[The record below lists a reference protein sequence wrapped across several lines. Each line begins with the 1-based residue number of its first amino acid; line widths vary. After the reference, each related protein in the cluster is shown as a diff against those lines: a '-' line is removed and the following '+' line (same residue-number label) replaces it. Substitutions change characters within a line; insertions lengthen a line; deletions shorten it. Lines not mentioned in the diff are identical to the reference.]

1 MPPKPRGRPPKE
13 RSMAE
18 IEDIIMREGL
28 KEARKVDRER
38 RRLEAAI
45 AAELATR
52 RAHVSETVE
61 LPVAKPRA
69 ESRSDAKLREAVSA
83 ARSSRFGHP
92 VETAERLAFFKAPAI
107 LPALTS
113 LADQINQPEAG
124 DAIMEATF
132 RSAVADRVRKSKED
146 VRLHPKRPISET
158 LAALRS
164 AELTGKADKKAGKFV
179 GGVNREVVDHSPGR
193 LTTKVGDSHDMY
205 ETVKRISLF
214 PNLYNM

>member
-1 MPPKPRGRPPKE
+1 
-13 RSMAE
+13 MAE

-45 AAELATR
+45 AAELAAR
-52 RAHVSETVE
+52 RAQ
-61 LPVAKPRA
+61 
-69 ESRSDAKLREAVSA
+69 
-83 ARSSRFGHP
+83 P

-132 RSAVADRVRKSKED
+132 RSAVRDRARKDKQEAA
-146 VRLHPKRPISET
+146 LHPKRPISET
-158 LAALRS
+158 VAALRS

-193 LTTKVGDSHDMY
+193 LTTKVGDSHGMY
-205 ETVKRISLF
+205 EHVRRISLF